1 MSDWIQSLSSLFFT
15 DTKDHVTSTYQY
27 DDATNTFM
35 PGLSSQCGV
44 LGARSKV
51 FNILDRNHQNPPY
64 KLLLDDTP
72 SHLWLTRCQIF
83 QLMGEKCEAET
94 EGHLAVK
101 FPYQLDIKYC
111 FFDGRFPNY
120 FVKPCLIASWEHMIC
135 LFSLFP
141 YSVPTSGFVPKQGV
155 PSLVHHPFP
164 HDLVQTLKKWNQ
176 ESWDNLFS
184 AYISTPFIPPSSDS
198 DVSTQI
204 LAKWLQGLFLS
215 RRLSLPALGTL
226 VPQENPFGK
235 LWPWEKIYTIYIW
248 HLIYVQ
254 TDRQTG
260 RQTDRWMD
268 GWIDRWIDR

>member
-155 PSLVHHPFP
+155 PHWFIIRFP
-164 HDLVQTLKKWNQ
+164 MILSKLKKM
-176 ESWDNLFS
+176 ESG
-184 AYISTPFIPPSSDS
+184 IM
-198 DVSTQI
+198 
-204 LAKWLQGLFLS
+204 G
-215 RRLSLPALGTL
+215 
-226 VPQENPFGK
+226 
-235 LWPWEKIYTIYIW
+235 
-248 HLIYVQ
+248 
-254 TDRQTG
+254 
-260 RQTDRWMD
+260 
-268 GWIDRWIDR
+268 